1 MSFKELDLAL
11 EEEEGEPWPKRRIRE
26 GVFREEEEED
36 GDCLMRCCLMG
47 EEERLVEGE
56 EETREVRREVWG
68 VLMSRG
74 PGWKAGAKKEEE
86 NVEADRRGMKR
97 SA

>member
-1 MSFKELDLAL
+1 
-11 EEEEGEPWPKRRIRE
+11 
-26 GVFREEEEED
+26 
-36 GDCLMRCCLMG
+36 MG

-56 EETREVRREVWG
+56 EETREVWG